1 MGEYSSLDARK
12 TFGSGN
18 IPKLRDIFS
27 PFFGGVF
34 SKTIMGF
41 SSYNI
46 IRLDPDN

>member
-1 MGEYSSLDARK
+1 MGEYSSLDALK

-27 PFFGGVF
+27 PFLGGI